1 MQDMVASTLETRRLT
16 YAAAAETRVVESQG
30 KYEQRQ
36 RALEEA
42 RQQEAEAR
50 AKEEQKRELAKVC
63 VFA

>member
-16 YAAAAETRVVESQG
+16 YAAAAETRVAESQG
-30 KYEQRQ
+30 KYEQQQ

-50 AKEEQKRELAKVC
+50 AKEEQERELAKV
-63 VFA
+63 